1 MEVFF
6 QLLDCD
12 YVKLN
17 SSPIVRVFGK
27 TEKGKTV
34 CVFFENF
41 YPYFYVLPKE
51 DCKEELINFL
61 KNEFK
66 NTIINIEEVEKF
78 LPFCYQKS
86 KTRMLRIFL
95 NDPSK
100 TPLVRDSIIQKN
112 FVENVFEADILFKYR
127 FMVDKNLKGMCWYKV
142 NGEPVVTSTTKTD
155 LCIKASSIQEI
166 EDKETN
172 LKFLC
177 IDIEIFPKEGGLPD
191 PKKDAIAMISLRF
204 HPEFE
209 DKDFV
214 VLVSRPLSKNY
225 KNILTFRDEKEMLK
239 EFLKIIDSYDP
250 DIITGYNIN
259 NFDFPYILQ
268 RLSMNKL
275 PKTLGRCASKQASSR
290 KVGTKYRNSVVGR
303 IVVDVFELIKSF
315 IEKETLL
322 STSFSKMTRLKRYS
336 LDDVA
341 REFLGE
347 GKTLNHKEIL
357 KYWSGKEEDIEK
369 VIEYTKQDAKLTLR
383 LLLEKNLLDKYY
395 ELAKVSGLLLQ
406 DVLDGGESVRVE
418 NLLLSEFNKHDFVL
432 PNKPSDEEV
441 LRRKDEREI
450 KSLKGALVLEPE
462 VGLHVNPTIYLDFA
476 CHPGDTKVIVKG
488 KGQINLSDVK
498 EGDYVLGKNGW
509 HKVKKVWVYN
519 YNGTLINVNGLK
531 CTPNHKLPVLKEY
544 KTQNSIVDRLAINL
558 LEKKIKGKLITCEVF
573 DKIAE
578 MEANPPTEEYTLKS
592 ELIGILLAEGT
603 LQRREALYYDKRR
616 GKKRIS
622 HQYRVE
628 ININAYEKDLEKRI
642 DYIFKKLWGIKLYKI
657 RNKNSLTLA
666 TGKKTIFQEVK
677 NLLENKEGYL
687 AAGILRGFFEGDGT
701 VNLVRKSIVM
711 NQSIRNEWKLKFI
724 AKLLN
729 KLGIKYNWYSYKSK
743 SGREIKIIEIAG
755 KGAVVKFNVL
765 VGGISKEKNGKLE
778 KIIENK
784 KKSHDFTGF
793 YNLQK
798 IRIST
803 EHFSGKVYDLTLNS
817 EPYYFA
823 NGILTHNSMYPSI
836 FIYYNICPTTF
847 LKDENNLEKIET
859 PFGVCFVSKKI
870 REGIIPKIISKL
882 IKERA
887 VVKKLLKISTDENEK
902 RVLDAK
908 QEALKRMA
916 NAFYG
921 YTGYMRARVYSIEI
935 ANAITSCGRFL
946 IQKTKEIVERDKRFK
961 VIYGDTDS
969 LFIKTNAKSF
979 EEAFEL
985 GKEIEAKINAEI
997 GNIVT
1002 TKIENVFKTLLILA
1016 KKRYAG
1022 LAVEE
1027 TNGQSR
1033 EIIVMKGIET
1043 VRRDWCDLTSKTL
1056 YNVLEILL
1064 KEQNPKKVFDFV
1076 KDVIKKIEKNEIPI
1090 EDLVITKSIS
1100 KPLST
1105 YKGVQPHIELVK
1117 KIKKRAPAEAPAIG
1131 DRVGYVI
1138 IQGPQLISERAEDP
1152 EYVKAH
1158 NLKVDSRYYIESQIL
1173 PPLER
1178 VFDVLGIKKS
1188 ELLGIGKQALLADII
1203 KKEEKT
1209 KKILSGFDG
1218 IICSKCL
1225 KTYRR
1230 IPLLGKCLKCGGE
1243 LLFYSG
1249 TETARCFAYEP
1260 S

>member
-142 NGEPVVTSTTKTD
+142 NGEPVATSTTKTD

-166 EDKETN
+166 GDKATN
-172 LKFLC
+172 LKFFC

-418 NLLLSEFNKHDFVL
+418 NLLLSEFDKHDFVL

-462 VGLHVNPTIYLDFA
+462 VGLHVNPTIYLDF
-476 CHPGDTKVIVKG
+476 K
-488 KGQINLSDVK
+488 
-498 EGDYVLGKNGW
+498 
-509 HKVKKVWVYN
+509 
-519 YNGTLINVNGLK
+519 
-531 CTPNHKLPVLKEY
+531 
-544 KTQNSIVDRLAINL
+544 
-558 LEKKIKGKLITCEVF
+558 
-573 DKIAE
+573 
-578 MEANPPTEEYTLKS
+578 
-592 ELIGILLAEGT
+592 
-603 LQRREALYYDKRR
+603 
-616 GKKRIS
+616 
-622 HQYRVE
+622 
-628 ININAYEKDLEKRI
+628 
-642 DYIFKKLWGIKLYKI
+642 
-657 RNKNSLTLA
+657 
-666 TGKKTIFQEVK
+666 
-677 NLLENKEGYL
+677 
-687 AAGILRGFFEGDGT
+687 
-701 VNLVRKSIVM
+701 
-711 NQSIRNEWKLKFI
+711 
-724 AKLLN
+724 
-729 KLGIKYNWYSYKSK
+729 
-743 SGREIKIIEIAG
+743 
-755 KGAVVKFNVL
+755 
-765 VGGISKEKNGKLE
+765 
-778 KIIENK
+778 
-784 KKSHDFTGF
+784 
-793 YNLQK
+793 
-798 IRIST
+798 
-803 EHFSGKVYDLTLNS
+803 
-817 EPYYFA
+817 
-823 NGILTHNSMYPSI
+823 SMYPSI

-859 PFGVCFVSKKI
+859 PFGACFVSKKV

-882 IKERA
+882 IKERD

-1138 IQGPQLISERAEDP
+1138 IQGPQLVSERAEDP

-1158 NLKVDSRYYIESQIL
+1158 NLKIDSRYYIESQIL

-1249 TETARCFAYEP
+1249 TEAARCFVYEP

>member
-27 TEKGKTV
+27 TDKGKTV

-41 YPYFYVLPKE
+41 NPYFYVLPKE
-51 DCKEELINFL
+51 NSKEGLINFL

-66 NTIINIEEVEKF
+66 NTVINIEEVEKF
-78 LPFCYQKS
+78 LPFCYQKN
-86 KTRMLRIFL
+86 KTRMLKIFL

-100 TPLVRDSIIQKN
+100 TPLVRDSLIQKGL
-112 FVENVFEADILFKYR
+112 VENIFEADILFKYR
-127 FMVDKNLKGMCWYKV
+127 FMVDQKLGGMRWYKV
-142 NGEPVVTSTTKTD
+142 NGEPVSTSTTKTD
-155 LCIKASSIQEI
+155 FCIKTSSIQEVG
-166 EDKETN
+166 DRETN

-191 PKKDAIAMISLRF
+191 PKKDTIAMISLKF
-204 HPEFE
+204 HPNFE
-209 DKDFV
+209 DKDSL
-214 VLVSRPLSKNY
+214 VLVSRRLSKNY
-225 KNILTFRDEKEMLK
+225 KNVLSFKDEKEMLK
-239 EFLKIIDSYDP
+239 EFLRIIDSFDP

-268 RLSMNKL
+268 RLTINKL
-275 PKTLGRCASKQASSR
+275 PKTIGRCSSKQAISR
-290 KVGTKYRNSVVGR
+290 KIGTEYRNSVIGR

-322 STSFSKMTRLKRYS
+322 SISFSKMTRLKRYG

-369 VIEYTKQDAKLTLR
+369 VIAYTEQDAKLTLR

-462 VGLHVNPTIYLDFA
+462 VGLHVNPTIYLDF
-476 CHPGDTKVIVKG
+476 K
-488 KGQINLSDVK
+488 
-498 EGDYVLGKNGW
+498 
-509 HKVKKVWVYN
+509 
-519 YNGTLINVNGLK
+519 
-531 CTPNHKLPVLKEY
+531 
-544 KTQNSIVDRLAINL
+544 
-558 LEKKIKGKLITCEVF
+558 
-573 DKIAE
+573 
-578 MEANPPTEEYTLKS
+578 
-592 ELIGILLAEGT
+592 
-603 LQRREALYYDKRR
+603 
-616 GKKRIS
+616 
-622 HQYRVE
+622 
-628 ININAYEKDLEKRI
+628 
-642 DYIFKKLWGIKLYKI
+642 
-657 RNKNSLTLA
+657 
-666 TGKKTIFQEVK
+666 
-677 NLLENKEGYL
+677 
-687 AAGILRGFFEGDGT
+687 
-701 VNLVRKSIVM
+701 
-711 NQSIRNEWKLKFI
+711 
-724 AKLLN
+724 
-729 KLGIKYNWYSYKSK
+729 
-743 SGREIKIIEIAG
+743 
-755 KGAVVKFNVL
+755 
-765 VGGISKEKNGKLE
+765 
-778 KIIENK
+778 
-784 KKSHDFTGF
+784 
-793 YNLQK
+793 
-798 IRIST
+798 
-803 EHFSGKVYDLTLNS
+803 
-817 EPYYFA
+817 
-823 NGILTHNSMYPSI
+823 SMYPSI

-859 PFGVCFVSKKI
+859 PFGACFVSKKI

-882 IKERA
+882 IKERD

-902 RVLDAK
+902 RALDAK

-921 YTGYMRARVYSIEI
+921 YTGYMRARLYSIEI

-969 LFIKTNAKSF
+969 LFIKTPAKSF

-1002 TKIENVFKTLLILA
+1002 TKIENVFKTLLILT

-1027 TNGQSR
+1027 VNGQSR
-1033 EIIVMKGIET
+1033 EIIIMKGIET

-1076 KDVIKKIEKNEIPI
+1076 KDVIKKIERNEIPI
-1090 EDLVITKSIS
+1090 EDLVVTKSIS

-1105 YKGVQPHIELVK
+1105 YKGVQPHVELVK

-1138 IQGPQLISERAEDP
+1138 VQGPQLVSERAEDP

-1158 NLKVDSRYYIESQIL
+1158 NLKIDSRYYIESQIL

-1188 ELLGIGKQALLADII
+1188 ELLGVGKQALLADII
-1203 KKEEKT
+1203 KKEEKA